1 MTNMT
6 EDMKKIAHRGNISGK
21 QIELEN
27 KPSYIESALFKKY
40 DVEVDVWY
48 LKDKLLLGH
57 DEPQYE
63 ISLSFL
69 EQYQDKLWIH
79 CKNLD
84 ALYKLNKLKHL
95 NIFFHDKDDA
105 TLTSHGFIWT
115 YPNKPLMPNSV
126 CVLPEQGV
134 SGNLHQC
141 YGVCSDN
148 FKSIV
153 L

>member
-1 MTNMT
+1 MT

-69 EQYQDKLWIH
+69 EQYQEE
-79 CKNLD
+79 
-84 ALYKLNKLKHL
+84 
-95 NIFFHDKDDA
+95 FR
-105 TLTSHGFIWT
+105 
-115 YPNKPLMPNSV
+115 
-126 CVLPEQGV
+126 CV
-134 SGNLHQC
+134 
-141 YGVCSDN
+141 
-148 FKSIV
+148 I
-153 L
+153 